1 MNFRK
6 AKSKLKKIAGGR
18 YHSLRYSVTE
28 YSATGD
34 LSQECAAYI
43 EKMDW
48 YTGATWGL
56 VFEQIEQAKVTVD
69 SIEEIKEEEEDGE

>member
-1 MNFRK
+1 
-6 AKSKLKKIAGGR
+6 
-18 YHSLRYSVTE
+18 
-28 YSATGD
+28 
-34 LSQECAAYI
+34 
-43 EKMDW
+43 MDW